1 MNTIIVRTAMNTI
14 IVRTAMNTIIVRTAM
29 KNILPKEDQFCDRN
43 LETSESFK
51 TL

>member
-1 MNTIIVRTAMNTI
+1 MNTI

-29 KNILPKEDQFCDRN
+29 KNILPKDQFYDRN
-43 LETSESFK
+43 LETSESFE